1 MSVPTWE
8 EVQAA
13 IHAWI
18 VAGSGIVAARVRWA
32 DQGGAI
38 PTDVPWISLSVIAE
52 ETLGRPWSDVT
63 TNPDA
68 APLADVIHT
77 VRASNA
83 GTLSIQVFN
92 AAPHGTSSPLQ
103 ILKRIRMAAKL
114 PSVAEGLVTG
124 GVGLGAFTGAR
135 NVGKIANAV
144 YFEPRG
150 VLECRFHTAAE
161 IQETGPMIETVEID
175 GEVEG

>member
-8 EVQAA
+8 TVQAA

-18 VAGSGIVAARVRWA
+18 VAGSGLAAARVRWA
-32 DQGGAI
+32 DQGGDE

-52 ETLGRPWSDVT
+52 ETRGRPWADVE

-77 VRASNA
+77 VRSSNT

-92 AAPHGTSSPLQ
+92 AVAQGSSSALQ
-103 ILKRIRMAAKL
+103 ILKSVTLARAL
-114 PSVAEGLVTG
+114 PSVHAALVAG
-124 GVGLGAFTGAR
+124 GVGLGAFTAAR
-135 NVGKIANAV
+135 NTGKIANAV

-161 IQETGPMIETVEID
+161 IQETGPAIETVEID
-175 GEVEG
+175 GEVAP

>member
-8 EVQAA
+8 TVQAA
-13 IHAWI
+13 IQAWI
-18 VAGSGIVAARVRWA
+18 VAGSGLAAARVRWA
-32 DQGGAI
+32 DQGGAE

-52 ETLGRPWSDVT
+52 ETRGRPWVDVE

-77 VRASNA
+77 VRSSNT

-92 AAPHGTSSPLQ
+92 AAAQGTSSPLQ

-114 PSVAEGLVTG
+114 PSVSDALSVG
-124 GVGLGAFTGAR
+124 GVGLGSFTGAR

-175 GEVEG
+175 GEVEA

>member
-1 MSVPTWE
+1 MSVPTWGT
-8 EVQAA
+8 VQAA

-18 VAGSGIVAARVRWA
+18 VSGSGLAADRVRWA

-52 ETLGRPWSDVT
+52 DTLGRPWADVAE
-63 TNPDA
+63 NPDP
-68 APLADVIHT
+68 APLEDVIHT
-77 VRASNA
+77 VRSSNV

-92 AAPHGTSSPLQ
+92 AAAQGSSSALQ
-103 ILKRIRMAAKL
+103 ILKRITLARAL
-114 PSVAEGLVTG
+114 PSIHAALVAG
-124 GVGLGAFTGAR
+124 GVGLGTFTAAR
-135 NVGKIANAV
+135 NVGRVENAV

-161 IQETGPMIETVEID
+161 IQETGPMIETAEID
-175 GEVEG
+175 GEVEP